1 MIWPRI
7 LKELSQV
14 GLLVRRVVMN
24 TETTTSEYILLFRGA
39 QWDRGLS
46 TDELQQAMD
55 KVMAW
60 FEGLNERG
68 KIKSAQPLGGQ
79 GRVISGTDGRFVV
92 DGPFTETKEAVGGYL
107 VLQAETL
114 NEAVEVARSMPTL
127 RYGVSVEVRPILAE
141 CPIIQRHPE
150 LVRRA
155 IHPVAEQLLVAAAA

>member
-1 MIWPRI
+1 
-7 LKELSQV
+7 
-14 GLLVRRVVMN
+14 MN
-24 TETTTSEYILLFRGA
+24 TETTTGEYMLLFRGPH
-39 QWDRGLS
+39 WDRGLS
-46 TDELQQAMD
+46 TDQLKEAMD

-60 FEGLNERG
+60 FERLNERG
-68 KIKSAQPLGGQ
+68 KIKGAQPLSGQ
-79 GRVISGTDGRFVV
+79 GRVISGTDGRLVV

-114 NEAVEVARSMPTL
+114 NEAVEVARSIPTL

>member
-1 MIWPRI
+1 
-7 LKELSQV
+7 
-14 GLLVRRVVMN
+14 MN
-24 TETTTSEYILLFRGA
+24 TETTTGEYILLFRGPH
-39 QWDRGLS
+39 WDRGLS

-68 KIKSAQPLGGQ
+68 KIKGAQPLGGQ

-107 VLQAETL
+107 VLQADSL
-114 NEAVEVARSMPTL
+114 GEAVEIARGNPAL

-141 CPIIQRHPE
+141 CPVFARHPE

-155 IHPVAEQLLVAAAA
+155 KEGAPRAEPALAELAA